1 MKVLKVFMI
10 AITLTGC
17 AHTFSGD
24 ELGTE
29 LEDIPEFESLV
40 GSGILETTD
49 SGISVEQSK
58 AWLSFD
64 DNYTVVGKDS
74 CNALI
79 LTSTERSILAV
90 AKCDEDNNYYIC
102 GRAPAKCFTN
112 YKTKKSNSTLSL
124 TKDLGFGEDDI
135 RLVVDFYVNKIV
147 YRIQGQTCLI
157 GYPHGCIISGFN
169 WVDEDIYTFIKQ

>member
-1 MKVLKVFMI
+1 MKVLKMFMI

-29 LEDIPEFESLV
+29 LEGIPEFESLV

-49 SGISVEQSK
+49 SGISEEQSK

-74 CNALI
+74 C
-79 LTSTERSILAV
+79 E
-90 AKCDEDNNYYIC
+90 
-102 GRAPAKCFTN
+102 CF
-112 YKTKKSNSTLSL
+112 
-124 TKDLGFGEDDI
+124 DI
-135 RLVVDFYVNKIV
+135 NV
-147 YRIQGQTCLI
+147 Y
-157 GYPHGCIISGFN
+157 
-169 WVDEDIYTFIKQ
+169 